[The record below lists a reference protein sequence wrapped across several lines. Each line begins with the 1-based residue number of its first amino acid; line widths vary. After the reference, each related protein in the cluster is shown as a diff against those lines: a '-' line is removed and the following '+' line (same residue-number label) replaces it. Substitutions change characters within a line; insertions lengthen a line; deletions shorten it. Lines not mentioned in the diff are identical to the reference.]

1 MSISI
6 LADDL
11 TGAADSAARCRNA
24 GLSASILLRAKQSSS
39 SAVQALSSDS
49 RWLGP
54 AQAAQSV
61 RDTLAHY
68 PAPANTH
75 WYKKIDSTLRGNL
88 GSELDAMLTSLTRR
102 HAIISPAFPAQGRG
116 LEQGRLCSPSSQNGT
131 DLLALLR
138 AQSQAR
144 VAHITLAH
152 VRTGSA
158 ALAQTL
164 QQQSQHAEL
173 LVVDALSENDLET
186 LVQAAQQALPTALL
200 CGSAGLIGALAR
212 SLEQQP
218 AANSTPAPIVG
229 PALIVVGSASSMAQQ
244 QIAHLAA
251 IQRVQVQPDAHH
263 QTQQNARDLLLHLP
277 PAATTAQL
285 DGPHARALAKQL
297 AQAAYQQFCAQRP
310 ALLVLVGGDTTAA
323 VLEALQVEHLEIVR
337 ELLPGMPLCRANSP
351 HGMLALVLKA
361 GSHGQADSL
370 AQLLVAARR
379 KTN

>member
-11 TGAADSAARCRNA
+11 TGAADSAARCHNA
-24 GLSASILLRAKQSSS
+24 GLSASVLLKPQRSNST
-39 SAVQALSSDS
+39 VTALSSDS
-49 RWLGP
+49 RWLSP
-54 AQAAQSV
+54 NQAAQSV
-61 RDTLAHY
+61 RDTLANY
-68 PAPANTH
+68 PAPSNTL

-88 GSELDAMLTSLTRR
+88 GSELDAMCSELGHQ
-102 HAIISPAFPAQGRG
+102 HAIISPAFPAQQRG
-116 LEQGRLCSPSSQNGT
+116 LEQARLRSPTSQTDT

-138 AQSQAR
+138 AQSHAR
-144 VAHITLAH
+144 LAHIALTH
-152 VRTGSA
+152 VREGTDV
-158 ALAQTL
+158 LACLLT
-164 QQQSQHAEL
+164 QHSHQAEF
-173 LVVDALSENDLET
+173 LVVDALSENDLES
-186 LVQAAQQALPTALL
+186 LVLAAKQALPQALL

-212 SLEQQP
+212 SLTAEPQGKPTQ
-218 AANSTPAPIVG
+218 AILG
-229 PALIVVGSASSMAQQ
+229 PALIVVGSASAMAQQ
-244 QIAHLAA
+244 QIAYLGQ
-251 IQRVQVQPDAHH
+251 IQRIQVEPGARY
-263 QTQQNARDLLLHLP
+263 QTKTNASDLLLHLP